1 MNNITCD
8 VLIVGAGP
16 AGTTAAG
23 YLLNAGLKVVVIE
36 KQKFPRYIIGES
48 LLPSSMEQWEEV
60 GFLNLL
66 KAQNYNIKKG
76 ARFIRYDGIC
86 NIDFSEKSFQGGWDW
101 TWQVPREH
109 FDKLLADEIEIRG
122 AKIIYEVTAHHVK
135 FSPNLSSLLVN
146 TSHEEY
152 QISAKF
158 IIDSSGFGNVIPG
171 LMGYEVFRF
180 PDGKCAFYTLTQD
193 AKKQRFKNPDLISF
207 EVCELDL
214 WFWCIPFSNG
224 RTSIGFVG
232 SEKYFKDIAKN
243 GFKNMIAKHLIYYK
257 SRFMEDEYLRKPCF
271 HNTYSQRSSAP
282 LYSDNYVLVGNNIGF
297 LDPVFSSGVALATK
311 SALRA
316 AKLVLQKFK
325 GKRVDFQ
332 TDYVDFMNE
341 GIDVFRSYIE
351 DWYSGDLQKLFFA
364 LDTNPQIKKEITS
377 VLAGYVWD
385 KTNRMVTRHKT
396 AVKRLSR

>member
-1 MNNITCD
+1 MNKITCD

-16 AGTTAAG
+16 GGTTAAG

-48 LLPSSMEQWEEV
+48 FLPGSMEQWEEA
-60 GFLNLL
+60 GFLDLL

-76 ARFIRYDGIC
+76 ARFIRHDGIC

-109 FDKLLADEIEIRG
+109 FDKLLADEIEKRG
-122 AKIIYEVTAHHVK
+122 AKIIYEANSYHVE
-135 FSPNLSSLLVN
+135 FSQNLSTLRVN
-146 TSHEEY
+146 TPREEY
-152 QISAKF
+152 QINAGF

-171 LMGYEVFRF
+171 LIGFEVIKI
-180 PDGKCAFYTLTQD
+180 PDGKCAFYTLTRD
-193 AKKQRFKNPDLISF
+193 TKKQLFEEPDLISF

-214 WFWCIPFSNG
+214 WFWCIPFSDG

-232 SEKYFKDIAKN
+232 SKKYFTDRTEN
-243 GFKNMIAKHLIYYK
+243 SFQNMIAKHLIYYK
-257 SRFMEDEYLRKPCF
+257 PRFIDEEPLLKPRF
-271 HNTYSQRSSAP
+271 HNTYSQKSSAP
-282 LYSDNYVLVGNNIGF
+282 LYSDHYVLVGNNLEF

-311 SALRA
+311 SALHA
-316 AKLVLQKFK
+316 AKLVLQKLK
-325 GKRVDFQ
+325 GESVDFQ

-341 GIDVFRSYIE
+341 GVDVFRSYIE

-364 LDTNPQIKKEITS
+364 KQINLQIKKEITS

-385 KTNRMVTRHKT
+385 KTNRLVTRHKT
-396 AVKRLSR
+396 AIKRLSR